1 MDDRDQVNRRDFIA
15 TTAGAAS
22 VATGLA
28 GTAALAQPASKEAP
42 PGFRDREL
50 LSVITG
56 AGRSM
61 KSWMSTFAAP
71 RLN

>member
-28 GTAALAQPASKEAP
+28 STAALAQPASKEAP
-42 PGFRDREL
+42 PRIQGPD
-50 LSVITG
+50 SY
-56 AGRSM
+56 
-61 KSWMSTFAAP
+61 P
-71 RLN
+71 